1 MKKIVG
7 FIKSQPVLTAAFA
20 AAVITL
26 FIVPPDAEYLGYC
39 NTTVL
44 IELFALM
51 TAVAGLRGAGL
62 FDLATGFVLR
72 KTGNLRR
79 LGLALTLVCFFS
91 SMLVT
96 NDVALLTMIPLT
108 IMIFKSVPDEKSRI
122 WVIVLETCAANLGSM
137 TTPVGNP
144 QNLFLYDKFG
154 LSAGTFVI
162 TMLPAAG
169 ISLILLVLLTLL
181 LPKTAVG
188 AVTENTENSEQK
200 KLSKLHIAVFSVLF
214 ALCLLAVLRILPPI
228 VCLVAALLAMII
240 FDRGLFKKVDY
251 ALLGTFVCFFVFVG
265 NVARIDAVREFFS
278 AVLRGRE
285 IWISAL
291 LSQVIS
297 NVPAAVMLAGFTE
310 NGTGLLL
317 GVNLGGLGTLIASL
331 ASLISF
337 QFYRKSE
344 GAKTLRYLAVFSGVN
359 FGLLALLLAA
369 EMLIFT

>member
-7 FIKSQPVLTAAFA
+7 FIKSQPVLTAAFV

-26 FIVPPDAEYLGYC
+26 FIVPPDKEYLGYC

-79 LGLALTLVCFFS
+79 LGLALTIVCFFS

-169 ISLILLVLLTLL
+169 ISLVLLTLLTLL

-188 AVTENTENSEQK
+188 AVTTENSKRK

-228 VCLVAALLAMII
+228 VCLIAALLAMII

-278 AVLRGRE
+278 SVLSGRE
-285 IWISAL
+285 IWVSAL

-337 QFYRKSE
+337 QFYRKSD
-344 GAKTLRYLAVFSGVN
+344 GAKTLRYLLVFSVVN

>member
-1 MKKIVG
+1 MKKVIG

-188 AVTENTENSEQK
+188 AVTENTEKK
-200 KLSKLHIAVFSVLF
+200 KLSKLHIAVFTTLF